1 MTRKFLVI
9 AVALAGF
16 MAMTPGALARPIG
29 AVTPR
34 PVRLKLSP
42 LDHRYLSL
50 YHQVARRNGD
60 RAPGRN
66 IVRQGTRDGHP
77 PSARHVASSVR
88 VLERMLAPPPVAV
101 SVPTTRITQTVAPTT
116 PSYSGG
122 MPACTWV
129 PESGGSY
136 TAQNPSGAGGKYQ
149 IMPSTWR
156 AYGGVESNA
165 ADAPP
170 AEQEAVARRVLAG
183 QGLGAWVNC

>member
-1 MTRKFLVI
+1 MTRKFLVV

-16 MAMTPGALARPIG
+16 MAMTHTALARPIE
-29 AVTPR
+29 ATKPHR
-34 PVRLKLSP
+34 ARLRLSP

-50 YHQVARRNGD
+50 YHRVARRNGD

-66 IVRQGTRDGHP
+66 IVRQGTRDGRR

-101 SVPTTRITQTVAPTT
+101 SVPTARIAQTVAPAAT
-116 PSYSGG
+116 SYSGG

-136 TAQNPSGAGGKYQ
+136 TARNPSGAGGKYQ
-149 IMPSTWR
+149 IMPSTWA
-156 AYGGVESNA
+156 AYGGTGRNA

>member
-16 MAMTPGALARPIG
+16 MAMTNGALARPIV
-29 AVTPR
+29 AVTIQHPPR
-34 PVRLKLSP
+34 PKLAP
-42 LDHRYLSL
+42 LDRRFLSL

-77 PSARHVASSVR
+77 PSARYVASSVR
-88 VLERMLAPPPVAV
+88 VLERMLAPPAV
-101 SVPTTRITQTVAPTT
+101 SVPTARIAQTVAPTT

-136 TAQNPSGAGGKYQ
+136 TARNPS
-149 IMPSTWR
+149 
-156 AYGGVESNA
+156 
-165 ADAPP
+165 
-170 AEQEAVARRVLAG
+170 
-183 QGLGAWVNC
+183 